1 MTKTKKKLIEVA
13 LPLDAINIESK
24 KDGNMVHGHP
34 RSLHRWWAR
43 RPLASCRAVIFASLI
58 DDPGNTMSEKKA
70 KKERERL
77 FKIMEKLILW
87 KNTGNKFVI
96 NDAIKEI
103 KKSVGSEL
111 PEIVDPFCGG
121 GSIPLEACRLGMKAS
136 ASDLNPIALLITKAM
151 ITLPQ
156 RFANTSPINPNS
168 FNDKTLGK
176 IHEGLG
182 GIASDVEYYGELIK
196 INAKKKLEHLYPQI
210 KGKNVVAWL
219 WTRTIKCSNPA
230 CGFDVPLV
238 RTFQL
243 TKKNLPH
250 YAKPIKNTS
259 DKTIEFDIKSGTST
273 DSGTV
278 NRSYANCL
286 NCPAKLKLSYIREQG
301 LEMKISYKLMS
312 IVLEEKNGQS
322 FISPTNEHQKISE
335 FLRPELKDDIEI
347 NYNSRYATIP
357 AYGMKKF
364 SDVFTPRQLTTL
376 ITFRDLILDSYDLI
390 LKDAIKAGFDD
401 DDNSLEEGG
410 IGSKAYTE
418 LIITY
423 LTLALDKSAESWSSL
438 CYWNDTRI
446 GPTFARQALPMVWD
460 FAEANPFS
468 NSTANWSDIISYVSK
483 CINYSIP
490 IKSKCTVSQ
499 IDATKA
505 LSSSGSNVVVITDP
519 PYYDN
524 IGYADLSD
532 FFYMW
537 ARSVLKKIFP
547 NLFSTIVTPKLDEL
561 AAMPQRFDGDKDK
574 AEKHFV
580 SGLAKTFELIKKGAN
595 PNFPV
600 SIFYSY
606 KEGKSGKIKEQEYQN
621 VPVSKGWETLLQS
634 LISTGF
640 QITGTW
646 PMKTESVGGTKDK
659 KNYLASSIL
668 LICRIRDDAAP
679 MAVRREFVMELKKEL
694 PAALIALQHGSI
706 SPVDLAQSTLGPGMA
721 IFSKFSKVLE
731 ADGTQMS
738 IKTALQI
745 INQEL
750 EVFLNSREIDFD
762 QETRF
767 CLAWFEQYG
776 FKEGKF
782 GEANVLARAKNTSV
796 ERLEGFNLIESK
808 NGKIR
813 LLNSNEYLEN
823 IDLKKLSTVNLWF
836 CTHELIRVLEKD
848 GEKGAAK
855 LAMRIG
861 VGLAES
867 GKNLAYTLFSI
878 SEKKGWL
885 DIAFSYNSLVSSWSS
900 IQNNIGIGQ
909 VPEGQMRL

>member
-1 MTKTKKKLIEVA
+1 LNKSKKKLIEVA

-34 RSLHRWWAR
+34 RSLHRWFAR
-43 RPLASCRAVIFASLI
+43 RPLASCKAAIFASLV
-58 DDPGNTMSEKKA
+58 DDPGNTLPEKKA

-87 KNTGNKFVI
+87 KNTGNKLVI
-96 NDAIKEI
+96 NEAIKEI
-103 KKSVGSEL
+103 KKSLGDEI

-121 GSIPLEACRLGMKAS
+121 GSIPLESCRLGIQTS
-136 ASDLNPIALLITKAM
+136 ASDLNPIALLISKSM
-151 ITLPQ
+151 LTLPQ
-156 RFANTSPINPNS
+156 RFVNRSPINPNS
-168 FNDKTLGK
+168 LKDNTLGEK
-176 IHEGLG
+176 KGLG
-182 GIASDVEYYGELIK
+182 GIASDVNHYAELIK
-196 INAKKKLEHLYPQI
+196 NNATKKLKHLYPQI
-210 KGKNVVAWL
+210 EGKNVAAWL
-219 WTRTIKCSNPA
+219 WTRTVKCSNPA

-243 TKKNLPH
+243 TKKNHPC
-250 YAKPIKNTS
+250 YAKPIKDKRS
-259 DKTIEFDIKSGTST
+259 KTIKFEVTSGKSIEP
-273 DSGTV
+273 GTV
-278 NRSYANCL
+278 HRTYANCL
-286 NCPAKLKLSYIREQG
+286 NCPAKLKLEYIREEG
-301 LEMKISYKLMS
+301 IKKNMSYKLIS
-312 IVLEEKNGQS
+312 IVLEEKNGLS
-322 FISPTNEHQKISE
+322 FISPTTEHQKISE

-347 NYNSRYATIP
+347 TYNSRYATIP

-364 SDVFTPRQLTTL
+364 SDLFTTRQLTTL
-376 ITFRDLILDSYDLI
+376 ITFRDLILESYDVI
-390 LKDAIKAGFDD
+390 LKDAIHSGLD
-401 DDNSLEEGG
+401 DDNISLEDDGKG
-410 IGSKAYTE
+410 AKAYAE

-468 NSTANWSDIISYVSK
+468 GSTANWSSIVQYVTK

-505 LSSSGSNVVVITDP
+505 LSSSSDNVIVITDP

-547 NLFSTIVTPKLDEL
+547 TLFSTIMTPKLDEL
-561 AAMPQRFDGDKDK
+561 AAIPQRFDGDKDA

-580 SGLAKTFELIKKGAN
+580 TGLAKTFALIKKKIN

-600 SIFYSY
+600 SIYYSY
-606 KEGKSGKIKEQEYQN
+606 KEGKSGKIKEQEYEN

-634 LISTGF
+634 LISEGF

-668 LICRIRDDAAP
+668 LICRSRDENAP
-679 MAVRREFVMELKKEL
+679 MAVRREFVTALKKEL
-694 PAALIALQHGSI
+694 PTALIALQHGSI

-721 IFSKFSKVLE
+721 IYSKFSKVLE
-731 ADGTQMS
+731 ADGDQMS

-750 EVFLNSREIDFD
+750 EIFLNSRESDFD

-776 FKEGKF
+776 FKPGEF

-796 ERLEGFNLIESK
+796 ERLMSLNLIESK

-823 IDLKKLSTVNLWF
+823 TDLKKMVNVNIWF
-836 CTHELIRVLEKD
+836 CTHELIRVLDQE
-848 GEKGAAK
+848 GEKGAANVVEQ
-855 LAMRIG
+855 IG
-861 VGLAES
+861 VGLSDS

-878 SEKKGWL
+878 SEKKGWT
-885 DIAFSYNSLVSSWSS
+885 DTAFSYNSLVSSWAA
-900 IQNNIGIGQ
+900 IQKHIGLGQ
-909 VPEGQMRL
+909 IPDGQMRL